1 MSQVKHVTIMSQIKH
16 VTNFFLFIFKQET
29 IFCEQFFVNFIFYVH
44 VEKKMYITM
53 TINTSEKNPLYRNY
67 FRIVFK

>member
-44 VEKKMYITM
+44 VGKRCT
-53 TINTSEKNPLYRNY
+53 LL
-67 FRIVFK
+67 